1 MVRSC
6 MVNQD
11 TKLPKFPNLPNLP
24 NKKLQTFNHYS
35 LLIGKFTNFPYL
47 CMIVHLCV
55 IGGAESY

>member
-1 MVRSC
+1 
-6 MVNQD
+6 MVNQN
-11 TKLPKFPNLPNLP
+11 TKLPKYPNLLNLP
-24 NKKLQTFNHYS
+24 NKKSQTFNITNYS